1 MKEREIDTGEYIN
14 SVGINSAYN
23 SNMMQYVILTLHS
36 ITSLR
41 TIGRNRCNHR
51 ICALLPL
58 WHRQCSARSR
68 SFLFCFPPSP
78 AASCAGRARL
88 GFARHG
94 SPDAVPEVDKYATD
108 GTYKILVGNKCD
120 AQEERQ
126 VRWLVDS
133 SERNDPK
140 FRLAIYN

>member
-1 MKEREIDTGEYIN
+1 MSFLHYI
-14 SVGINSAYN
+14 
-23 SNMMQYVILTLHS
+23 
-36 ITSLR
+36 
-41 TIGRNRCNHR
+41 
-51 ICALLPL
+51 ALLPFEL
-58 WHRQCSARSR
+58 SDVIGAIIV
-68 SFLFCFPPSP
+68 FAFCCRFGIGNVRRVHGRFFFVSLRHPLPP
-78 AASCAGRARL
+78 CAGRARL

-108 GTYKILVGNKCD
+108 GTCKILVGNKCD

-133 SERNDPK
+133 SERNDPR